1 MEKMDPDE
9 ATFEEL
15 IPALVSYCLFT
26 RSEIMGFMY
35 NLLDEDKDN
44 FISKTDLFA
53 YLLQMRSGQRVFPS
67 NVTRCIEIVHMLRG
81 DYMDI
86 KIFAQLT
93 QKVPF
98 IMYPA
103 VRLQTT
109 LRIKFGGERMWRK
122 LSKIA

>member
-1 MEKMDPDE
+1 MEKLDPDE

-44 FISKTDLFA
+44 FISKTDLFK